1 VWHCRQSCAALTARQ
16 EHAIGIAVRIV
27 ADHATLDFHRRM
39 LEDVRPSLLDGEFK
53 GQRLITQSGSTVVIQ
68 DRAVLEKLVGA

>member
-1 VWHCRQSCAALTARQ
+1 
-16 EHAIGIAVRIV
+16 
-27 ADHATLDFHRRM
+27 M

-68 DRAVLEKLVGA
+68 DREVLEKLVGA